1 MKQSRKQKIYGGYR
15 DDQMLQKAID
25 LCHFYIKNQNH
36 SITKMFE
43 SGTIAID
50 YHKYLNRIGNR
61 IKMGSIVTFYINPL
75 PIVINGIESE
85 INKKGGGQI
94 LSRFR
99 PHDTVIPVVANPI
112 NDDDNINIPVSNFD
126 SISSS
131 DSSPSTLTPTIN
143 ASSSSS
149 SPNKEYMDIDSV
161 LMLKDFMN
169 NQYHAIEFQA
179 EYIGFRDGDGQLTI
193 YFNSKP
199 FSKYNKEYKKELGKI
214 MHEMGI
220 ENKKYI
226 TIFNN
231 IILGLLEIN
240 DGAFSYSEINIDERI
255 YNYFQCFF
263 GFNYD
268 QCNNKKRKTKKSKKT
283 R

>member
-1 MKQSRKQKIYGGYR
+1 MMSK
-15 DDQMLQKAID
+15 
-25 LCHFYIKNQNH
+25 
-36 SITKMFE
+36 
-43 SGTIAID
+43 
-50 YHKYLNRIGNR
+50 
-61 IKMGSIVTFYINPL
+61 
-75 PIVINGIESE
+75 
-85 INKKGGGQI
+85 
-94 LSRFR
+94 FR
-99 PHDTVIPVVANPI
+99 RNNTVIPVVANPI
-112 NDDDNINIPVSNFD
+112 NDDNINIPVSNFD

-149 SPNKEYMDIDSV
+149 PNKEYMDIDSV
-161 LMLKDFMN
+161 LMLKDYMN
-169 NQYHAIEFQA
+169 NQYQGIEFQA
-179 EYIGFRDGDGQLTI
+179 EYIGLRDGDGQLTI
-193 YFNSKP
+193 YLNGTP
-199 FSKYNKEYKKELGKI
+199 FLKFNKEYKKELGKI

-220 ENKKYI
+220 ENNKYI

-240 DGAFSYSEINIDERI
+240 DGAFSYSDINIDERI

-268 QCNNKKRKTKKSKKT
+268 QCNNTKRKTKKSKKT